1 MKYSALARSAV
12 AAVVVVNASAASAFS
27 FDAGNTQ
34 VSVGG
39 YIKLEAMMTDYDGA
53 PAATGLERIGR
64 DFYVGPG
71 SIPLDDGE
79 GQTVFDMHARQTRFN
94 MKTVTDTGGE
104 MLTGFLELDFL
115 VTDGGNEVVSNSYVP
130 RLRHAFLSY
139 GNWLFGQTWST
150 FQNVGALPDMLE
162 FIGPA
167 ESTIFVR
174 QPLIRYSTGNVQV
187 AIENPQNTGFGGDT
201 NDTPDIALRLN
212 MGTFVLAGI
221 IRSLQD
227 EATDERAVGGGVS
240 FSGKVPLGRNDIR
253 FMLSAGSGIG
263 RYLGVNAN
271 PDGRIENGDIETNDT
286 VAGFVAYR
294 QVWSDKARSTVSLGY
309 FAGDEDAGA
318 DATESAHSVIVNY
331 IYSPQKNLDVGIELA
346 NFARELN
353 DGRDGG
359 FRRVH
364 FSARLGF

>member
-1 MKYSALARSAV
+1 MKYSALARSGV
-12 AAVVVVNASAASAFS
+12 AAVVALSTPAAMAFS

-39 YIKLEAMMTDYDGA
+39 YIKVEAMVSDYDGA
-53 PAATGLERIGR
+53 PAASGLERIGR
-64 DFYVGPG
+64 DFYVGPS
-71 SIPLDDGE
+71 SIPIDDGK

-94 MKTVTDTGGE
+94 MKTVTDMDGE
-104 MLTGFLELDFL
+104 KLTGFLELDFL

-150 FQNVGALPDMLE
+150 FQNVGALPDTLE

-174 QPLIRYSTGNVQV
+174 QPIIRYTTGNFQV

-212 MGTFVLAGI
+212 MGNFVLAGI

-227 EATDERAVGGGVS
+227 ETIDERAVGGGVS

-253 FMLSAGSGIG
+253 FMLSAGNGIG

-271 PDGRIENGDIETNDT
+271 SDGRIENGDIETNDT
-286 VAGFVAYR
+286 VAGYVAYR
-294 QVWSDKARSTVSLGY
+294 QVWSDKARSTVSLG
-309 FAGDEDAGA
+309 FFSGDDEAGDT
-318 DATESAHSVIVNY
+318 ATESAHSAIVNY
-331 IYSPQKNLDVGIELA
+331 IYSPQKNLDVGVELA
-346 NFARELN
+346 NFGRELN
-353 DGRDGG
+353 DGSDGA
-359 FRRVH
+359 FSRLH
-364 FSARLGF
+364 FSARLAF